1 MKRPTTERSKAT
13 KAIKEARRRVG
24 LTQRNVADKAG
35 VDPATVHR
43 VERGHGGLDA
53 RLRIGQALGLSPD
66 ALFGKRSA

>member
-1 MKRPTTERSKAT
+1 MKRPSAERSTAT
-13 KAIKEARRRVG
+13 KSIKEARRKAG
-24 LTQRNVADKAG
+24 LTQRQTADRAG